1 MSNKDILKKEETDKE
16 LLCSKYWKEE
26 IMRQIII
33 TEKEAG
39 QRLDKFLSK
48 YMSKAPKSFF
58 YKMLRKKNIKLN
70 GAKADGSEKLQVEDE
85 IKLFLSEETIQ
96 NFSEE
101 VSVSAVK
108 ANLDILYEDTNLLII
123 NKEPGVLSQ
132 KAQKDDVSLI
142 EHITAYLLES
152 GQITKEQ
159 LKSFHPGVC
168 NRLDRNT
175 SGIIIA
181 GKTLLGL
188 QKMSELLKTRNID
201 KYYQCIVKGKVTKKQ
216 CVEGYLTKNRSHN
229 KVQISTVASE
239 GADYIKTEYEPI
251 CATEEYTLLK
261 VKLFTG
267 KSHQIRAHL
276 QSMGHPVIG
285 DGKYGDVATNKMLR
299 KEYKLKHHVLHS
311 WQLVLPELD
320 EPEFAG
326 VSGKTI
332 EAPVPLYFEKL
343 KKALGLRG

>member
-1 MSNKDILKKEETDKE
+1 
-16 LLCSKYWKEE
+16 
-26 IMRQIII
+26 MRQIVV

-39 QRLDKFLSK
+39 QRLDKFLTK

-70 GAKADGSEKLQVEDE
+70 DAKADGSEKLQTEDV
-85 IKLFLSEETIQ
+85 IKLFLSEETIA

-101 VSVSAVK
+101 VNV
-108 ANLDILYEDTNLLII
+108 ANVQSDLSILYEDDNLLIV
-123 NKEPGVLSQ
+123 NKEAGVLSQ

-142 EHITAYLLES
+142 EYITAYLLES

-159 LKSFHPGVC
+159 LRSFHPGVC

-188 QKMSELLKTRNID
+188 QKMSELLKTRNLD

-229 KVQISTVASE
+229 KVQISTMPTE
-239 GADYIKTEYEPI
+239 GADYIKTEYEPL
-251 CATEEYTLLK
+251 CVTEEFTLLK

-276 QSMGHPVIG
+276 QSMGHPIIG
-285 DGKYGDVATNKMLR
+285 DGKYGDVQVNKRLR
-299 KEYKLKHHVLHS
+299 KEYRLRHHVLHS
-311 WQLVLPELD
+311 WQLVFPVLE

-326 VSGKTI
+326 ISGKTI
-332 EAPVPLYFEKL
+332 EAPVPEYFAEL
-343 KKALGLRG
+343 KKKLHLEK

>member
-1 MSNKDILKKEETDKE
+1 
-16 LLCSKYWKEE
+16 
-26 IMRQIII
+26 MRQIVV
-33 TEKEAG
+33 TDKEAG
-39 QRLDKFLSK
+39 QRLDKFLAK

-70 GAKADGSEKLQVEDE
+70 DAKADGSEKLQAEDV
-85 IKLFLSEETIQ
+85 IKLFLSEETIA

-101 VSVSAVK
+101 VNTVNVQSKLS
-108 ANLDILYEDTNLLII
+108 ILYEDDNLLII
-123 NKEPGVLSQ
+123 NKEVGMLSQ
-132 KAQKDDVSLI
+132 KAQKDDISLI

-152 GQITKEQ
+152 RQITKEQ

-188 QKMSELLKTRNID
+188 QKMSELLKTRNLD
-201 KYYQCIVKGKVTKKQ
+201 KYYQCIVKGRVTKKQ

-229 KVQISTVASE
+229 KVQISTMPTE

-251 CATEEYTLLK
+251 CANEEFTLLK

-276 QSMGHPVIG
+276 QSIGHPIIG
-285 DGKYGDVATNKMLR
+285 DGKYGDVQTNKRLR
-299 KEYKLKHHVLHS
+299 KEFRLKHHVLHS
-311 WQLVLPELD
+311 WQLVLPVLE

-326 VSGKTI
+326 ISGKTI
-332 EAPVPLYFEKL
+332 EAPVPEYFAEL
-343 KKALGLRG
+343 KKRMNLEN

>member
-1 MSNKDILKKEETDKE
+1 MQKVIV
-16 LLCSKYWKEE
+16 
-26 IMRQIII
+26 

-39 QRLDKFLSK
+39 QRFDKFLGK
-48 YMSKAPKSFF
+48 YMAKAPKSFF

-70 GAKADGSEKLQVEDE
+70 NVKADGSERLQAGDE
-85 IKLFLSEETIQ
+85 ITLYLSDETIS

-101 VSVSAVK
+101 VK
-108 ANLDILYEDTNLLII
+108 TIEKGEKLDILFEDQNLLII
-123 NKEPGVLSQ
+123 NKPVGMLSQ
-132 KAQKDDVSLI
+132 KAKKEDVSII
-142 EHITAYLLES
+142 EHIISYLLES

-201 KYYQCIVKGKVTKKQ
+201 KYYQCIVKGKITKSQ
-216 CVEGYLTKNRSHN
+216 CIEGYLVKNRNHN
-229 KVQISTVASE
+229 KVQITKEPSE

-251 CATEEYTLLK
+251 VSNDDYTLLK
-261 VKLFTG
+261 VKLLTG

-276 QSMGHPVIG
+276 QSIGHPIIG
-285 DGKYGDVATNKMLR
+285 DGKYGDVPMNKKLR
-299 KEYKLKHHVLHS
+299 KEFKLKHHVLHS
-311 WQLVLPELD
+311 WRLVFPELQEED
-320 EPEFAG
+320 FAG

-332 EAPVPLYFEKL
+332 EAPVPEYFRKL
-343 KKALGLRG
+343 KKELHLEQ

>member
-1 MSNKDILKKEETDKE
+1 MR
-16 LLCSKYWKEE
+16 E
-26 IMRQIII
+26 IVV

-39 QRLDKFLSK
+39 QRLDKFLTK

-70 GAKADGSEKLQVEDE
+70 NAKADGSEKLQAEDV
-85 IKLFLSEETIQ
+85 IKLFLSEETIA

-101 VSVSAVK
+101 VDTVQVQSDLS
-108 ANLDILYEDTNLLII
+108 ILYEDDNLLII
-123 NKEPGVLSQ
+123 NKEAGMLSQ

-159 LKSFHPGVC
+159 LRSFHPGVC

-188 QKMSELLKTRNID
+188 QKMSELLKTRNLD

-229 KVQISTVASE
+229 KVQISTTPTE
-239 GADYIKTEYEPI
+239 GADYIKTEYEPLSV
-251 CATEEYTLLK
+251 TEEFTLLK

-285 DGKYGDVATNKMLR
+285 DGKYGDVPTNKKLR
-299 KEYKLKHHVLHS
+299 KECGLRHHVLHS
-311 WQLVLPELD
+311 WQLVFPELE
-320 EPEFAG
+320 EPEFSG
-326 VSGKTI
+326 ISGKII
-332 EAPVPLYFEKL
+332 EAPVPEYFGEL
-343 KKALGLRG
+343 KKKLHLDK